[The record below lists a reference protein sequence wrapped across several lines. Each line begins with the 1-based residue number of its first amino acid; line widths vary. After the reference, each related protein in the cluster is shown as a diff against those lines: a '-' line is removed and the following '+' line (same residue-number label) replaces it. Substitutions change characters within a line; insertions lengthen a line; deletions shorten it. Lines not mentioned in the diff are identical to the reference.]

1 MDITVLGEAR
11 YPSPLDYH
19 VSDKARVPC
28 SVIVDPDA
36 PPAEELFFEIAG
48 PREKL
53 FFDPKK
59 TRAGIVTCGGLCPGL
74 NNVIRSLVL
83 QLYHGYGVRE
93 ILGFTNGYQGLDPWR
108 GSEPI
113 PLTPE
118 FVEDIHKEGGT
129 VLNTSRGPVDVSVA
143 VDNLIRRKVDILF
156 VVGGDGTQRG
166 GAELFEEARSRGHAL
181 AVVGVP
187 KTIDNDVAFVTR
199 TFGYVTAVEEAAK
212 AIACAHTEAHS
223 VHNGISVVKIM
234 GRHAGFIA
242 AGATVASQDVNFTL
256 VPEVPFVLEGEDGF
270 LEALKERMLRRAH
283 AVILV
288 AEGAGQH
295 LMTGGEDKYDA
306 SGNLKSKDIGIFL
319 RDRIESYFKAEGI
332 PFALRYFDPS
342 YMIRSVPAC
351 ADDAVLCDFY
361 ARNAVHAAMAG
372 KTGLVIGQHHGV
384 FTHVPISL
392 LAKQQKQ
399 LDLNSPAWLGVLAST
414 GQNFAQFPA

>member
-19 VSDKARVPC
+19 VSDKARVPF

-36 PPAEELFFEIAG
+36 PPKEELFFEVAG

-223 VHNGISVVKIM
+223 VFNGISVVKIM

-256 VPEVPFVLEGEDGF
+256 VPEVPFVLDGEDGF
-270 LEALKERMLRRAH
+270 LVALKERMLRRAH

-295 LMTGGEDKYDA
+295 LMAGGEDKYDA

-319 RDRIESYFKAEGI
+319 RDRIETYFKAEGI

-392 LAKQQKQ
+392 LAGQKKQ

>member
-19 VSDKARVPC
+19 VSDKARVPFN
-28 SVIVDPDA
+28 VIIDPDA
-36 PPAEELFFEIAG
+36 PPAEELLFEVAG

-53 FFDPKK
+53 YFDPKK
-59 TRAGIVTCGGLCPGL
+59 TRAGVVTCGGLCPGL

-83 QLYHGYGVRE
+83 QLHHGYGVRE
-93 ILGFTNGYQGLDPWR
+93 ILGFTNGYLGLDPWR

-113 PLTPE
+113 ALTPE

-166 GAELFEEARSRGHAL
+166 GAAIYQEAKSRGHAL

-199 TFGYVTAVEEAAK
+199 TFGYVTAVDEAAK
-212 AIACAHTEAHS
+212 AISCAHTEAHS
-223 VHNGISVVKIM
+223 VFNGISVVKIM

-242 AGATVASQDVNFTL
+242 AGATIASQDVNFTL
-256 VPEVPFVLEGEDGF
+256 VPEVPFVLEGEGGF
-270 LEALKERMLRRAH
+270 LEALKNRVLKRAH

-295 LMTGGEDKYDA
+295 LLGGGNEQYDA
-306 SGNLKSKDIGIFL
+306 SGNLKSKDIGLFL
-319 RDRIESYFKAEGI
+319 RERIESYFKAQDI

-351 ADDAVLCDFY
+351 AEDAVLCDFY

-384 FTHVPISL
+384 FTHVPIDL
-392 LAKQQKQ
+392 LARQKKQ
-399 LDLNSPAWLGVLAST
+399 LDLNSPAWLGALAST